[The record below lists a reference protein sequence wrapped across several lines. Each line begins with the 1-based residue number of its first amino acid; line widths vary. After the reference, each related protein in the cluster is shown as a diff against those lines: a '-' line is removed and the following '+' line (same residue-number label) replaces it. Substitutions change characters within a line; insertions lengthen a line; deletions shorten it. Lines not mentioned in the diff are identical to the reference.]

1 MEEQMFNVV
10 RSQSAPASLATER
23 LKSSGEYNKPD
34 VLECLKQD
42 FYNKCYLCEEKAI
55 SKIEVDHFLPHL
67 NGTHLDRKF
76 DWGNLFFCCGH
87 CNGTKGSNQDTLL
100 DCTSANDDVY
110 NSLRYDFVSFPKEAV
125 NISVVNTNDKSEN
138 TAKLLNQIY
147 SGKDPSNLTNR
158 VMEAGNI
165 REKIRQEID
174 KFDDLLLA
182 EKDELTLAKIKYAV
196 SKKSPFSAF
205 KRQVIKDNA
214 RLQYL
219 VNIFD

>member
-1 MEEQMFNVV
+1 MFNVE
-10 RSQSAPASLATER
+10 RSQTAPASLATER

-34 VLECLKQD
+34 VLERLKQD
-42 FYNKCYLCEEKAI
+42 FYNKCYLCEEKSI

-67 NGTHLDRKF
+67 NGTHLYRKF
-76 DWGNLFFCCGH
+76 DWNNLFFCCGH

-110 NSLRYDFVSFPKEAV
+110 NSLRYNFVSFPKEAV
-125 NISVVNTNDKSEN
+125 NISVAKTSDKSEN

-174 KFDDLLLA
+174 KFTDLLL
-182 EKDELTLAKIKYAV
+182 ESRNDNIVNKIKDAL
-196 SKKSPFSAF
+196 SEKAPFSAF
-205 KRQVIKDNA
+205 KRQIIKDNA
-214 RLQYL
+214 QFQCL
-219 VNIFD
+219 VNLFD

>member
-10 RSQSAPASLATER
+10 RSQPAPASLATER

-34 VLECLKQD
+34 VLERLKQD
-42 FYNKCYLCEEKAI
+42 FYNKCYLCEEKSI

-67 NGTHLDRKF
+67 NGTHLYRKF
-76 DWGNLFFCCGH
+76 DWNNLFFCCGH

-110 NSLRYDFVSFPKEAV
+110 NSLRYNFVSFPKEAV
-125 NISVVNTNDKSEN
+125 NISVAKTSDKSEN

-174 KFDDLLLA
+174 KFTDLLL
-182 EKDELTLAKIKYAV
+182 ESRNDNIVNKIKDAL
-196 SKKSPFSAF
+196 SEKAPFSAF
-205 KRQVIKDNA
+205 KRQIIKDNA
-214 RLQYL
+214 QFQCL
-219 VNIFD
+219 VNLFD

>member
-1 MEEQMFNVV
+1 MFSVV
-10 RSQSAPASLATER
+10 RSQPAPASLATEK
-23 LKSSGEYNKPD
+23 LKTSGEYNKPD
-34 VLECLKQD
+34 VLVRLKED

-67 NGTHLDRKF
+67 NGTYLDRKF
-76 DWGNLFFCCGH
+76 DWDNLFFCCGH

-100 DCTSANDDVY
+100 DCTSANDDIY
-110 NSLRYDFVSFPKEAV
+110 NNLRYDFVSFPKEAV
-125 NISVVNTNDKSEN
+125 NISATNTNNKSDN

-147 SGKDPSNLTNR
+147 SGKDPTNLTNR

-174 KFDDLLLA
+174 KFTDLLLA
-182 EKDELTLAKIKYAV
+182 PRNNNIVNQIKNAL

-205 KRQVIKDNA
+205 KRQIVKNNNDQSLIA
-214 RLQYL
+214 L
-219 VNIFD
+219 FD